1 MKHPTLKIER
11 AVEETKDCKSFFFS
25 SEKLAEALPGQ
36 FFMVWVPGVDEF
48 PLAASYTSDSNG
60 TFGVTVEAVGPGT
73 HALYNSKIGDRIGIR
88 GPYGNGFEITGK
100 KILLVCG
107 GRGTIPLAVLAED
120 AVKKGVKIDAILGA
134 RSADKLLFKERLEKA
149 ANVSIATDDGSL
161 GVKGFVTGVAEEML
175 GKQKY
180 DCVYT
185 CGPEI
190 MMHKLLAICDKKS
203 APMQASLERYIKC
216 GIGICG
222 SCACGKIRVCK
233 KNVLTSS
240 ELKDVKE
247 FGTEKLDKAGRR
259 VKA

>member
-1 MKHPTLKIER
+1 MKHPTLKIEKI
-11 AVEETKDCKSFFFS
+11 VDETKDCRSFFFR
-25 SEKLAEALPGQ
+25 SETLAKAKPGQ

-48 PLAASYTSDSNG
+48 PLAASYVSDSDDA
-60 TFGVTVEAVGPGT
+60 FAITVEAVGPGT
-73 HALYNSKIGDRIGIR
+73 QALYNSREGDRIGIR
-88 GPYGNGFEITGK
+88 GPYGNGFKITGK
-100 KILLVCG
+100 NVLLVCG

-134 RSADKLLFKERLEKA
+134 RTADKLLFKDRIQKIA
-149 ANVSIATDDGSL
+149 TVSIATDDGSA

-175 GKQKY
+175 GKNEY
-180 DCVYT
+180 DQVYA

-190 MMHKLLAICDKKS
+190 MMSKLLPICDKS
-203 APMQASLERYIKC
+203 SVPMQASLERYMKC

-222 SCACGKIRVCK
+222 SCACGGIRVCK
-233 KNVLTSS
+233 KNVLTSK
-240 ELKDVKE
+240 ELKQLSA

>member
-11 AVEETKDCKSFFFS
+11 IIDETKDCRSFFFG
-25 SEKLAEALPGQ
+25 SEKLSKALPGQ

-48 PLAASYTSDSNG
+48 PLAASYTSSDG

-73 HALYNSKIGDRIGIR
+73 QALYNSKIGDRIGIR
-88 GPYGNGFEITGK
+88 GPYGTGFEIIGE

-107 GRGTIPLAVLAED
+107 GRGTIPLAVLAEN
-120 AVKKGVKIDAILGA
+120 AAKNGVKIDAILGA
-134 RSADKLLFKERLEKA
+134 RSADKLLFKERLAKT
-149 ANVSIATDDGSL
+149 ANVSIATDDGSA
-161 GVKGFVTGVAEEML
+161 GVKGFVTGIADEML

-190 MMHKLLAICDKKS
+190 MMSKLLAICDKHD
-203 APMQASLERYIKC
+203 APMQASLERYMKC

-233 KNVLTSS
+233 KNVLTSA
-240 ELKDVKE
+240 ELKEVKE
-247 FGTEKLDKAGRR
+247 FGAEKLDKAGRR